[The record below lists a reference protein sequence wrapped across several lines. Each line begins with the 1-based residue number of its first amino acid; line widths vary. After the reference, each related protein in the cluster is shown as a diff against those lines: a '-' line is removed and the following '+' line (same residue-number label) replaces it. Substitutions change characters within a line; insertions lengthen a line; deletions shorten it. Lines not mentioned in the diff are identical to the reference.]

1 MLSVK
6 VFDLFGQG
14 ILNGKYR
21 KCLIYSKIS
30 VFPSFNLNVIISS
43 GSFLQQSIIPS
54 SYFFDFLFHCSDCM
68 TKTNCSSQIFVQGIF
83 RFYEAKGVLPEDPE
97 DFSVRKCST
106 YRENLFST
114 GIQHLAVHSFRKLF
128 LLLIPKRQVREK
140 NVLFLLSDILP
151 LCQFFF

>member
-1 MLSVK
+1 MSRAVLTAMELCSS
-6 VFDLFGQG
+6 LAE
-14 ILNGKYR
+14 
-21 KCLIYSKIS
+21 IS

-43 GSFLQQSIIPS
+43 GFIFTTVYNSVIILFS
-54 SYFFDFLFHCSDCM
+54 DFLFHCSDCM
-68 TKTNCSSQIFVQGIF
+68 TRINCSSQIFVQGIF
-83 RFYEAKGVLPEDPE
+83 RFYGAKGVLPEDPE

-128 LLLIPKRQVREK
+128 
-140 NVLFLLSDILP
+140 FASDSKEAGAGKERSIFTIRYPP

>member
-14 ILNGKYR
+14 LLNGKYR

-83 RFYEAKGVLPEDPE
+83 HFYEAKGVLPEDPE

-106 YRENLFST
+106 YCENLFST
-114 GIQHLAVHSFRKLF
+114 EIQHLAVS
-128 LLLIPKRQVREK
+128 
-140 NVLFLLSDILP
+140 
-151 LCQFFF
+151 